1 MDKLFGLIGY
11 PISHSWSANYFAEKF
26 RSENIKGC
34 HYKLFPLME
43 IGEFEDLIASEHDLL
58 GLNVTIPY
66 KEQVIPF
73 LDQLDKSAREIGAV
87 NTIKITQ
94 REKVV
99 FKKGFNT
106 DVVGFEKSLDHF
118 NVVIPD
124 RALILGTGGASK
136 AVDWVLR
143 KRGCKTIFATR
154 ARKNENQITY
164 EDLGKTSLDDFPLI
178 INTTPLGMHPDV
190 DKTPGL
196 PYHTLKSNQ
205 TLYDLIYNP
214 AETMFLKKGKEKG
227 CKTIGGLYMLQ
238 QQAEAAWQIWT
249 ADTVI

>member
-26 RSENIKGC
+26 RNENISGC
-34 HYKLFPLME
+34 QYKLFPLKE
-43 IGEFEDLIASEHDLL
+43 IGEFADLINSEQDLL

-73 LDQLDKSAREIGAV
+73 LDHLDNSAREIGAV
-87 NTIKITQ
+87 NTIKII
-94 REKVV
+94 RKEKDV

-106 DVVGFEKSLDHF
+106 DVVGFERSIDYFK
-118 NVVIPD
+118 VEIPD

-143 KRGCKTIFATR
+143 KLGCETKFATR
-154 ARKNENQITY
+154 TSKNENQITY
-164 EDLGKTSLDDFPLI
+164 EELGKSQLDEYPLI
-178 INTTPLGMHPDV
+178 INTTPLGMYPHV
-190 DKTPGL
+190 DEIPEL
-196 PYHTLKSNQ
+196 PYHKLKSNQ

-214 AETMFLKKGKEKG
+214 EETMFLKKGKEKG

-249 ADTVI
+249 AETEI